1 MKTVCLFFQ
10 IHQPFRHR
18 RYRFL
23 ISETTIIITTT
34 IPTNRLCAKLRKKL
48 PANQQITIK
57 TSYTKLKDKFKVS
70 FSISGLALE
79 QFELYAP
86 EVIESFQNWQK
97 PVVSNFCRKRIPIP
111 WHR

>member
-18 RYRFL
+18 RYRFFDIGNDHYYYDDYTNESIMRKIAQKSYL
-23 ISETTIIITTT
+23 
-34 IPTNRLCAKLRKKL
+34 PTNKLLLKL
-48 PANQQITIK
+48 T
-57 TSYTKLKDKFKVS
+57 TRLKDKFKVS

-86 EVIESFQNWQK
+86 EVIESFQKSGKNRL
-97 PVVSNFCRKRIPIP
+97 C
-111 WHR
+111 